1 MKDEKTKFVSLYSQF
16 YEKFFSGTADAV
28 ELLADLQR
36 DYSEEYNLIKNFN
49 KDVDAM
55 EEFIDNLP
63 EDKQA
68 ILLKIFLKANK
79 FGKDMV
85 NLFDSTEQEKRDL
98 ATNLKKFASELKNEF
113 EKDIRLAGLFSS
125 NISDIK
131 IACSKESLIIK
142 SKNSDK
148 GEIETII
155 PAVLKNDPFEISVN
169 YHYLLDGLKIIDSEK
184 VLLEFTGNGNP
195 VIVKPNDNKELTYLI
210 MPLRS

>member
-113 EKDIRLAGLFSS
+113 EKDLE
-125 NISDIK
+125 
-131 IACSKESLIIK
+131 SKDE
-142 SKNSDK
+142 
-148 GEIETII
+148 
-155 PAVLKNDPFEISVN
+155 
-169 YHYLLDGLKIIDSEK
+169 
-184 VLLEFTGNGNP
+184 
-195 VIVKPNDNKELTYLI
+195 
-210 MPLRS
+210 

>member
-1 MKDEKTKFVSLYSQF
+1 M
-16 YEKFFSGTADAV
+16 
-28 ELLADLQR
+28 
-36 DYSEEYNLIKNFN
+36 I
-49 KDVDAM
+49 
-55 EEFIDNLP
+55 P
-63 EDKQA
+63 
-68 ILLKIFLKANK
+68 NK
-79 FGKDMV
+79 F
-85 NLFDSTEQEKRDL
+85 LSRALIQ
-98 ATNLKKFASELKNEF
+98 KNEF